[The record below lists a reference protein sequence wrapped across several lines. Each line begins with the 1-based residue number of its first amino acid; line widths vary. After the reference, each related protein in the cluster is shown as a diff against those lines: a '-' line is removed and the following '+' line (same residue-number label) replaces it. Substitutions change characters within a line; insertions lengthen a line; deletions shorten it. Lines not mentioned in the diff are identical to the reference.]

1 MDGLQNAERAHA
13 AHMGLVSDATYSER
27 DTDEMKSM
35 VMGMIAVASV
45 LAIVIGSILLSN
57 VLHGIASTMC
67 DVLDI
72 PELFSLS

>member
-13 AHMGLVSDATYSER
+13 AHMGLVADATYAER

-72 PELFSLS
+72 PELFRLS

>member
-1 MDGLQNAERAHA
+1 MDGLQHADGAGA
-13 AHMGLVSDATYSER
+13 AHMGRVSDTAYTER

-57 VLHGIASTMC
+57 VLHGIAGTMC
-67 DVLDI
+67 DILDI
-72 PELFSLS
+72 PELFSLN

>member
-1 MDGLQNAERAHA
+1 
-13 AHMGLVSDATYSER
+13 MGRVSDTAYTER

-57 VLHGIASTMC
+57 VLHGIAGTMC
-67 DVLDI
+67 DILDI
-72 PELFSLS
+72 PELFSLN

>member
-1 MDGLQNAERAHA
+1 MDGLHNADGAGA
-13 AHMGLVSDATYSER
+13 AQFGLMSDAAYQER

-57 VLHGIASTMC
+57 VLHGIAGTLC
-67 DVLDI
+67 NVLDI